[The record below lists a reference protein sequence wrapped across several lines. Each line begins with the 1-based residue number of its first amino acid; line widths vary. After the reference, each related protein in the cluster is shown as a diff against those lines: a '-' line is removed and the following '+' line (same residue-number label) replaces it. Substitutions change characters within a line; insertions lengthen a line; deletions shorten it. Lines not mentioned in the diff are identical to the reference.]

1 MGVSWHPVAKLI
13 IVRMSKLDH
22 QNKVST
28 TFKNILNVIEYQS
41 KNCDLKSWHGFGLHI
56 CDKKTFYSAMFVVHL
71 RAMFFMKVKQA
82 ENCF

>member
-1 MGVSWHPVAKLI
+1 
-13 IVRMSKLDH
+13 MSKLDH

-56 CDKKTFYSAMFVVHL
+56 CDKLSSTKNKTAILILVQRMPVMQRH
-71 RAMFFMKVKQA
+71 
-82 ENCF
+82 